1 MSFSSIRDLV
11 RKRRKTRV
19 TSHNAKERYLGK
31 PERGAIKK
39 EVVAK
44 NFRTSRVGFH
54 PLRKND
60 KEEGRLDMS
69 FSGIRDP
76 ARKRKKP
83 RVTSHNAKEQ
93 YLREPEQGAIKKEI
107 ATKNFRTSR
116 VGFHPLRK
124 NEKEEGRPKVEP

>member
-1 MSFSSIRDLV
+1 
-11 RKRRKTRV
+11 
-19 TSHNAKERYLGK
+19 
-31 PERGAIKK
+31 
-39 EVVAK
+39 
-44 NFRTSRVGFH
+44 
-54 PLRKND
+54 
-60 KEEGRLDMS
+60 MS